1 MLDPLTFPTIELT
14 EELHFILDLGLA
26 VAAAL
31 LGGAVA
37 VRFRQPA
44 IVGYLIAGIAIG
56 PSTPG
61 FVGDVERIAVLADV
75 GVVLLLFALGVEFSI
90 RELRAIRRVA
100 LPGGVAQIAIV
111 LVVGAAVMLVLG
123 SDLREALVV
132 GMCLSISSTL
142 VVLKTL
148 LDRGELDSLHGRA
161 AIGWTI
167 VQDIAT
173 IVFIVSLPP
182 LAGGD
187 LVGPFVLA
195 IAKAAVFL
203 VLAFVVGTRLFPW
216 IFATVARLGSNELF
230 LMAVVA
236 TALLTAFVSSA
247 LFGLSLALGAF
258 VAGLVVSD
266 SDLSHQVAAEVVPF
280 RDLFAV
286 LFFVSVGML
295 VDPGALVAD
304 AGLVAV
310 LVVLAVA
317 GKGVLTALLGRGLGL
332 PGRSAVLL
340 GATMAQV
347 GEFSFILAED
357 GLDLGLISER
367 AYNLVLGTAVASI
380 LVGSL
385 ATRLADSL
393 VPFVE
398 RERRRGPPATA
409 DGLVAA
415 AGGHLGVAGGPPVL
429 ADGPPA
435 LAETLAM
442 IEARA
447 PSRMGAGGARPR
459 SRTEHAVDPAEEAR
473 RPSVV
478 VLGAGRV
485 GRVVVKAVRRRG
497 FRCVVVDR
505 DPRRLEEVAA
515 LGAVVV
521 FGDAAN
527 PEILRRVGLERAQIL
542 IVAIGD
548 PLTERLATERALRLN
563 ARLSVAARAR
573 GLREIDALRRSGVSR
588 VSDPEAE
595 AAFELARHALQRMG
609 VSSAELSG
617 IVSGLRRD
625 VYGLDRR

>member
-1 MLDPLTFPTIELT
+1 MLDQLTFPTLELT
-14 EELHFILDLGLA
+14 GELQFILDLGLA

-31 LGGAVA
+31 IGGAIA

-44 IVGYLIAGIAIG
+44 IVGYLVAGIAIG

-61 FVGDVERIAVLADV
+61 FVGDVERIGVLADV

-90 RELRAIRRVA
+90 RELRAIRRIA
-100 LPGGVAQIAIV
+100 LPGGIAQITIV
-111 LVVGAAVMLVLG
+111 LVVGAAVMLALG

-148 LDRGELDSLHGRA
+148 LDRGELDSLHGKA

-187 LVGPFVLA
+187 VVGPFVIA
-195 IAKAAVFL
+195 IVKAAIFL
-203 VLAFVVGTRLFPW
+203 VLAYVVGTRLFPW

-247 LFGLSLALGAF
+247 VFGLSLALGAF

-266 SDLSHQVAAEVVPF
+266 SDLSHQVAAEVIPF

-304 AGLVAV
+304 VGLVAV

-317 GKGVLTALLGRGLGL
+317 GKGLLTAALGRGLGL
-332 PGRSAVLL
+332 PSRSAVLL

-347 GEFSFILAED
+347 GEFSFILAEN
-357 GLDLGLISER
+357 GLELHLMDER
-367 AYNLVLGTAVASI
+367 AYNLVLGTAVVSI

-385 ATRLADSL
+385 ATRLADRV
-393 VPFVE
+393 VPILE
-398 RERRRGPPATA
+398 RERGDGRADLTTPDLVPSPASTA
-409 DGLVAA
+409 
-415 AGGHLGVAGGPPVL
+415 
-429 ADGPPA
+429 
-435 LAETLAM
+435 T
-442 IEARA
+442 
-447 PSRMGAGGARPR
+447 
-459 SRTEHAVDPAEEAR
+459 SRTEGSLDPADDAR

-478 VLGAGRV
+478 VMGAGRV

-505 DPRRLEEVAA
+505 DPRRLDDVAA
-515 LGAVVV
+515 LGATIV

-527 PEILRRVGLERAQIL
+527 PEILRRLGLDRAQIL
-542 IVAIGD
+542 VVAIGD
-548 PLTERLATERALRLN
+548 PLTERLATERALRIN
-563 ARLSVAARAR
+563 PRLSVAARAR
-573 GLREIDALRRSGVSR
+573 GLVEIEALRRSGATR

-609 VSSAELSG
+609 VSSGELSG
-617 IVSGLRRD
+617 IVSGMRRD
-625 VYGLDRR
+625 VYGRDRS